1 MEMTP
6 NELAE
11 LKGIFRAECDEH
23 LGALNGLLMALEQA
37 PKDVP
42 TLNETFRRM
51 HSVKGAARMVGFAG
65 IEAIAHGLEA
75 MLAQVRDG
83 SRALSKHAL
92 ALIFAGTD
100 AVTDLMNAGAGAD
113 VEEAPVRAMLAR
125 IAAFDDD
132 VAPVNGAPAN
142 GSANGAHA
150 NGAGA
155 HGAAA
160 NGTAANGK
168 TVTPKPKSPRK
179 NGKRVAAA
187 APRIEVFEAPKPA
200 QEPAERPAAETRPAA
215 RDEQA
220 GDTVRVG
227 AEKIDRLIA
236 LRGELLRQF
245 AADERDLEKLETASE
260 GVAAAM
266 DALRAHLGP
275 RADGE
280 AVQLFDDL
288 QRKRQ
293 ELHDAAAQVKD
304 RDMRRFSLLEDM
316 RDRLADLRMLPA
328 GTVLQPLARVVR
340 DVALLQEKQAEL
352 IIAGAD
358 VALDKVVLEA
368 IKEPLIHLVRNAVAH
383 GIESPDVRLLSGKP
397 SKGTIKVSVSTG
409 TASATVVVEDD
420 GAGIDIEAVRRQVV
434 SRGFAGAEDAA
445 VLPDRKLMQYLFKPG
460 FSTAQTTDEIS
471 GRGVGLDVVA
481 DRVAQLR
488 GSYVVESTR
497 ATGTRFELRVPVS
510 LLTSSVLA
518 VRAGTTEVYLRQT
531 DIHEAVLI
539 KPEHV
544 VNVEG
549 RITVSVRD
557 EVMPVIPLASIAGG
571 PAQVF
576 FGREAVVPAIVITD
590 GERRAAVV
598 VDALAGLSDVIV
610 KPLPRPLGRV
620 AGVAGYAISTSGQP
634 LCVLDGELLVRN
646 AHDRGAAAAVV
657 HEKTSVKRRL
667 LIADDSLTTRTL
679 LRNIMISA
687 GYEVETAIDGVD
699 AWNKLAGASFD
710 CIMSDIEMP
719 NMSGWEFCERVKRDP
734 KFSAT
739 PVVLVTSLSK
749 EEERRRG
756 LELGADAYIVKG
768 LFNETQLLETVER
781 LVA

>member
-11 LKGIFRAECDEH
+11 LKGIFRTECDEH
-23 LGALNGLLMALEQA
+23 LGALNGLLMALEADHGDAQ
-37 PKDVP
+37 
-42 TLNETFRRM
+42 TLNETFRRI

-65 IEAIAHGLEA
+65 IEAVAHGLEA
-75 MLAQVRDG
+75 LLAQVRDG
-83 SRALSKHAL
+83 TRPLTKEVL
-92 ALIFAGTD
+92 ALIFDGAD
-100 AVTDLMNAGAGAD
+100 AMTDLMNSGTGTN
-113 VEEAPVRAMLAR
+113 VSETPVRAMLVR
-125 IAAFDDD
+125 IAEFDGGAVVVD
-132 VAPVNGAPAN
+132 VAAAK
-142 GSANGAHA
+142 NGAHA
-150 NGAGA
+150 NGKAPS
-155 HGAAA
+155 
-160 NGTAANGK
+160 NGK
-168 TVTPKPKSPRK
+168 TKPTRK
-179 NGKRVAAA
+179 NGKRAGAVRPNPVVAYSPPN
-187 APRIEVFEAPKPA
+187 APLA
-200 QEPAERPAAETRPAA
+200 QAEPAPAAEARPAA
-215 RDEQA
+215 RDEIA

-245 AADERDLEKLETASE
+245 AADESDLEKLGAAASS
-260 GVAAAM
+260 VAAAM
-266 DALRAHLGP
+266 DVLRAHLGP
-275 RADGE
+275 HAAAG
-280 AVQLFDDL
+280 ASKLFDDL
-288 QRKRQ
+288 QRRRQ
-293 ELHDAAAQVKD
+293 ELTDAAAQVKD
-304 RDMRRFSLLEDM
+304 RDLRRFSLLEDL

-328 GTVLQPLARVVR
+328 ATVLQPLARIVR
-340 DVALLQEKQAEL
+340 DVALLQEKQADL
-352 IIAGAD
+352 VISGGD

-383 GIESPDVRLLSGKP
+383 GIELPEIRLLSGKP
-397 SKGTIKVSVSTG
+397 SKGTVRVSVSTG
-409 TASATVVVEDD
+409 TSSATVIVEDD
-420 GAGIDIEAVRRQVV
+420 GAGIDIDAVRRQVV
-434 SRGFAGAEDAA
+434 ERGFATSEEAA
-445 VLPDRKLMQYLFKPG
+445 GFTDQRLTQYLFKPG
-460 FSTAQTTDEIS
+460 FSTALTADEIS

-488 GSYVVESTR
+488 GSFHVEKGQSS
-497 ATGTRFELRVPVS
+497 GTRFVLRVPVS

-539 KPEHV
+539 KPDQV

-549 RITVSVRD
+549 RITVTVR
-557 EVMPVIPLASIAGG
+557 EEIMPVIPLASIAGG

-576 FGREAVVPAIVITD
+576 FGRDGVVPAIVITD
-590 GERRAAVV
+590 GERKAAVV
-598 VDALAGLSDVIV
+598 VDALDGLSEVIV

-620 AGVAGYAISTSGQP
+620 PGVAGYAISLSGQP

-646 AHDRGAAAAVV
+646 AHDRGAAGAIV
-657 HEKTSVKRRL
+657 HEKTNVKRRL

-710 CIMSDIEMP
+710 CIMSDLEMP
-719 NMSGWEFCERVKRDP
+719 NMSGWEFCERIKRDP
-734 KFSAT
+734 RYSAM

>member
-6 NELAE
+6 HELAE
-11 LKGIFRAECDEH
+11 LKGIFRTECDEH
-23 LGALNGLLMALEQA
+23 LGALNGLLMALEQDPGDA
-37 PKDVP
+37 Q
-42 TLNETFRRM
+42 TLNETFRRI

-65 IEAIAHGLEA
+65 IEAVAHGLEA
-75 MLAQVRDG
+75 LLAQVRDG
-83 SRALSKHAL
+83 MRPLTKEAL
-92 ALIFAGTD
+92 ALIFDGAD
-100 AVTDLMNAGAGAD
+100 AMTDLMNSGTGTAVA
-113 VEEAPVRAMLAR
+113 ETPVRAMLVR
-125 IAAFDDD
+125 IAEFDGGSIDVD
-132 VAPVNGAPAN
+132 VAPENGAPTN
-142 GSANGAHA
+142 GKVV
-150 NGAGA
+150 
-155 HGAAA
+155 
-160 NGTAANGK
+160 ANGK
-168 TVTPKPKSPRK
+168 PATNGKSKPARK
-179 NGKRVAAA
+179 NGKRAAVAQPNPVTAFAPSEVRSAQSEIAAA
-187 APRIEVFEAPKPA
+187 AEA
-200 QEPAERPAAETRPAA
+200 RPAP
-215 RDEQA
+215 RDEIG

-245 AADERDLEKLETASE
+245 AADENDLEKL
-260 GVAAAM
+260 GVVAANVTAAM

-275 RADGE
+275 QAADG
-280 AVQLFDDL
+280 AANLFEDL
-288 QRKRQ
+288 QRRRQ
-293 ELHDAAAQVKD
+293 ELIDAAAQVKD
-304 RDMRRFSLLEDM
+304 RDLRRFSLLEDL

-328 GTVLQPLARVVR
+328 ATVLQPLARIVR
-340 DVALLQEKQAEL
+340 DVALLQDKQADL
-352 IIAGAD
+352 VISGGD

-383 GIESPDVRLLSGKP
+383 GIELPEIRLLSGKP
-397 SKGTIKVSVSTG
+397 SKGTVRVSVSTG
-409 TASATVVVEDD
+409 TASATIIVEDD
-420 GAGIDIEAVRRQVV
+420 GAGIDVEAVRRQVV
-434 SRGFAGAEDAA
+434 ERGFTTVEEAA
-445 VLPDRKLMQYLFKPG
+445 VLSDQRLTQYLFKPG
-460 FSTAQTTDEIS
+460 FSTAQTADEIS

-488 GSYVVESTR
+488 GSYHVESGTSS
-497 ATGTRFELRVPVS
+497 GTRFVLRVPVS

-549 RITVSVRD
+549 RITVTVRD
-557 EVMPVIPLASIAGG
+557 EIMPVIPLASIAGG

-576 FGREAVVPAIVITD
+576 FGRDGVVPAIVIKD
-590 GERRAAVV
+590 GERKAAVV
-598 VDALAGLSDVIV
+598 VDALAGLSEVIV
-610 KPLPRPLGRV
+610 KPMPRPLGRV
-620 AGVAGYAISTSGQP
+620 PGVAGYAISLSGQP
-634 LCVLDGELLVRN
+634 LCVLDGEVLVRN
-646 AHDRGAAAAVV
+646 AHDRGAAGAIV
-657 HEKTSVKRRL
+657 HEKTNVKRRL

-699 AWNKLAGASFD
+699 AWNKLAGSSFD
-710 CIMSDIEMP
+710 CIMSDLEMP
-719 NMSGWEFCERVKRDP
+719 NMSGWEFCERIKRDP
-734 KFSAT
+734 RYSSM